1 MTKKELK
8 GYRALKA
15 QIATVEQRIANLE
28 LLHQPAADVVPLRKE
43 YSEMLHELYKRE
55 RAINRFIQSIDD
67 FEVQQYVRLK
77 YLDGLP
83 KSDYFI
89 SMRLNYH
96 RTTLAKRLNHY
107 LE

>member
-15 QIATVEQRIANLE
+15 QIATVKQRIAELE
-28 LLHQPAADVVPLRKE
+28 LLHKSAEDIVALRKQ
-43 YSEMLHELYKRE
+43 YNDMLHELLERE
-55 RAINRFIQSIDD
+55 RAINLFIESIDD